1 MGSCSSCPSPS
12 TPNHPMPSPTL
23 NLRNLTSTKLHLI
36 QTTRIPAPAPPK
48 PIPVTK
54 SNLTNVSNLGHHVSH
69 NLTSLLRRT
78 PITTLIPVSAPT
90 SAAIAAAAAAAEV
103 RDILIIIQPYETAGT
118 GMNLDEDTIRIEFEA
133 RNPHSGEISGK
144 FRFEI
149 KFTSKLELQILPLG
163 IVGDMAL
170 TGVYHKD
177 RATLAIV
184 SNASLENWMGKL
196 GDQVNVARLS
206 MPGTHNSPTCHT
218 ALPSVRCQAVSVTE
232 QLRHG
237 VRFLDIR
244 VQPGGKELELVH
256 GAFPIALSGKKL
268 LKDVMNEC
276 YAFLDRNRTETI
288 IVSLKREGTGK
299 TNDQSFSKDIK
310 RDVIDKRSG
319 SWFTEPRIPK
329 LGEARGKCIL
339 FRRYDID
346 DSLRGDNEGRGH
358 GIDAANWA
366 YNTPNYTTPSGICVQ
381 DFCEVA
387 ETENINKKVQYIKE
401 HLERSCE
408 GILLAE
414 RENRDPPLFVNFL
427 SASNFWKV
435 GCWPDRIAEKIN
447 PQICEHLAVDHRVD
461 NGKAG
466 TGVVIY
472 DFVGD
477 DGNWAVT
484 KLVVGM
490 NGGLLI

>member
-1 MGSCSSCPSPS
+1 V
-12 TPNHPMPSPTL
+12 PT
-23 NLRNLTSTKLHLI
+23 
-36 QTTRIPAPAPPK
+36 
-48 PIPVTK
+48 
-54 SNLTNVSNLGHHVSH
+54 
-69 NLTSLLRRT
+69 
-78 PITTLIPVSAPT
+78 PT
-90 SAAIAAAAAAAEV
+90 SSAIAAAAAAAEV
-103 RDILIIIQPYETAGT
+103 RVILIIIPPYGKSGT
-118 GMNLDEDTIRIEFEA
+118 GMNLDEDTLRFEFET
-133 RNPHSGEISGK
+133 RKVDGGDYIGK

-149 KFTSKLELQILPLG
+149 KFASKLELQIHPLG
-163 IVGDMAL
+163 DVGDMSL
-170 TGVYHKD
+170 TGIYH
-177 RATLAIV
+177 RGRGHLAIV
-184 SNASLENWMGKL
+184 SNASLESWMGKL
-196 GDQVNVARLS
+196 RDDTHLGRLS

-232 QLRHG
+232 QLKNG

-268 LKDVMNEC
+268 LRDVMNEC
-276 YAFLDRNRTETI
+276 YAFLDRNRSETI
-288 IVSLKREGTGK
+288 IISLKREGTGK

-346 DSLRGDNEGRGH
+346 ESLRGDNEGRGH

-387 ETENINKKVQYIKE
+387 ETENINKKVQYVKE

-408 GILLAE
+408 EISEAE
-414 RENRDPPLFVNFL
+414 RENTDPPLFVNFL

-447 PQICEHLAVDHRVD
+447 PQVCEHLAVAHRVE